1 MKVSRFFIFVSVIFV
16 IALVVYLSTTPSTK
30 AIQFTGII
38 MGNDYIAS
46 PLVTGRL
53 ERLLVD
59 EGSSVHAGELIAEI
73 NPSELQAARDSAAAN
88 ITVVSSTPATIRRNP
103 HHGRP
108 ANCRRPAASGSGGH
122 CGACSARPG
131 QDGAGSKRNHVQTR
145 RGFIRARRPLE
156 SGAGHR
162 RAELSR
168 FAR

>member
-46 PLVTGRL
+46 PLVAGRL

-59 EGSSVHAGELIAEI
+59 QGSSVHAGELIAEI
-73 NPSELQAARDSAAAN
+73 NPSELHAARDSAAAN
-88 ITVVSSTPATIRRNP
+88 IVSYQHACDNPDETAPWTTSELRALRQAEAAATAARAQLDQAETVLALNGITSNATRVYSS
-103 HHGRP
+103 
-108 ANCRRPAASGSGGH
+108 AAFFE
-122 CGACSARPG
+122 P
-131 QDGAGSKRNHVQTR
+131 
-145 RGFIRARRPLE
+145 
-156 SGAGHR
+156 GAGHR

-168 FAR
+168 FAG